1 MESKKKNLRFLGAAL
16 MLCLLSMIGASIVQT
31 SGGKITIKDLRW
43 ETPSGHLMSALLFI
57 PENATAATPA
67 PAIVTSHGWY
77 NNREM
82 QDLNYVE
89 WSRRGYVVMSIDMY
103 GHGHSDVVSS
113 KDWANAG
120 TGMYDAVKLMVTLPY
135 VDKTR
140 VGVTGHSNGARAA
153 NWSIK
158 EDNLAEKPLISAVFL
173 AANDAM
179 YTTDPK
185 EPLYTPF
192 VKPEAR
198 MPYTNN
204 YGTRD
209 VGILAANFDE
219 FFFRSINADGSK
231 TKPREYINTVYAQSF
246 LHFGADP
253 ATVGEVRSG
262 YKIYKK
268 QIDGITASR
277 VIYNPYQIHPWN
289 HFSANCAASGIE
301 FFEDAF
307 GAPNPIDSS
316 KQIWQAK
323 VFFNFLGLIGF
334 VMFIISFTKALLY
347 TDAFS
352 SLRATAEVKAAPALT
367 SIAGKLWFVGSSLA
381 IALLAGVVY
390 LKIYPWTVATRPP
403 FFPQFPT
410 YYIGVWS
417 AILGLIILLGL
428 ILNYLLYS
436 KKNGLD
442 LRGTGALISLKTLA
456 KTIGLAVTV
465 VAGSF
470 SLVFIAD
477 YFFKADFRAWV
488 LTVRTFTPDK
498 IGLALKYMP
507 FFLTYYIVNSV
518 AINSFN
524 YFLIAKKEWINTAAV
539 AGFAALM
546 PVVMVAI
553 HYITFFVEGEPYFKG
568 VSNIVGIWLFP
579 VIVFLPVAAIVSRK
593 IYRATRNPYLPGLIM
608 GMVVTL
614 IACSNTLTQ
623 F

>member
-16 MLCLLSMIGASIVQT
+16 ALCLVSMVGASIIQT
-31 SGGKITIKDLRW
+31 SGGTITIKDLRW

-103 GHGHSDVVSS
+103 GHGHSDVVST
-113 KDWANAG
+113 KDWAKAG

-179 YTTDPK
+179 YTTDPA

-198 MPYTNN
+198 KPFTNN

-231 TKPREYINTVYAQSF
+231 TKPREYINTLYAQSF

-253 ATVGEVRSG
+253 KTAGEVRSA

-268 QIDGITASR
+268 QIDGVTASR

-289 HFSANCAASGIE
+289 HFSATCAASGIE
-301 FFEDAF
+301 FFEDAL

-347 TDAFS
+347 TEAFS
-352 SLRATAEVKAAPALT
+352 SLRATSEVKAAPALT
-367 SIAGKLWFVGSSLA
+367 SLSGKLWFVGSSLV
-381 IALLAGVVY
+381 IAVLAGVVY
-390 LKIYPWTVATRPP
+390 LKIYAWTVKTRPP

-410 YYIGVWS
+410 YYIGMWS

-428 ILNYLLYS
+428 VLNYQLYS

-442 LRGTGALISLKTLA
+442 LRATGALVSFKTLL

-498 IGLALKYMP
+498 IGIALKYMP
-507 FFLTYYIVNSV
+507 LFLAYYIVNSV

-524 YFLIAKKEWINTAAV
+524 YFMIAKKEWVNTAVV

-553 HYITFFVEGEPYFKG
+553 HYITFFAEGEPYFKG